1 MKNELEFAK
10 KLAYDAGEIIKKYF
24 NQSGIGRYKSDNTI
38 VTKADEEIN
47 QMVIDRVRE
56 NYPEHGIYG
65 EEDSFGKDRST
76 LWVCDPL
83 DGTSAFTRGLPIAV
97 FSLALVID
105 GQLILGVTH
114 DPFTNRLYFA
124 MKNGGAFCNGEK
136 IKVNKNR
143 LGERDATIDCSY
155 SPTMQFNLTKALYR
169 LQQTNRVSSI
179 GSSVRAGTMVAE
191 GSLTASIYCGSKSY
205 DIAAVKII
213 VEEAGGRVTDIH
225 GNDQHYNKDIKGAI
239 VSNGLVYD
247 EILKIIKEE
256 VNEI

>member
-10 KLAYDAGEIIKKYF
+10 KVAYDAGEIIKKYF
-24 NQSGIGRYKSDNTI
+24 NQSDISRYKSDNTI

-47 QMVIDRVRE
+47 QMVIDHVRE

-65 EEDSFGKDRST
+65 EENSFGKDRSI

-83 DGTSAFTRGLPIAV
+83 DGTSAFTRGLPVAV

-105 GQLILGVTH
+105 GQPVLGVVN

-124 MKNGGAFCNGEK
+124 TKGGGVFCNDKK
-136 IKVNKNR
+136 ISVNKNS

-155 SPTMQFNLTKALYR
+155 SPTMEFNLTKVLYR
-169 LQQTNRVSSI
+169 LQQANRVSSI
-179 GSSVRAGTMVAE
+179 GSSVRAGAMVAE
-191 GSLTASIYCGSKSY
+191 GSLTASIYCGSRSY

-213 VEEAGGRVTDIH
+213 VEESGGRVTSIY
-225 GNDQHYNKDIKGAI
+225 GNEQHYDGNIQGAI
-239 VSNGLVYD
+239 ISNSIVHD
-247 EILKIIKEE
+247 EIVDLVKE
-256 VNEI
+256 VK

>member
-24 NQSGIGRYKSDNTI
+24 NQSDISRYKSDNTI

-83 DGTSAFTRGLPIAV
+83 DGTAAFTRGLPIAV

-105 GQLILGVTH
+105 GQSILGVVN
-114 DPFTNRLYFA
+114 DPFTDRLYFA
-124 MKNGGAFCNGEK
+124 TKDSGAFCNDKK
-136 IKVNKNR
+136 ISVNKNR
-143 LGERDATIDCSY
+143 LGERDSTIDCSY
-155 SPTMQFNLTKALYR
+155 SPKRNRFNLTKVFYE
-169 LQQTNRVSSI
+169 LQQTNRISGL
-179 GSSVRAGTMVAE
+179 GSVVRAGIMVAE
-191 GSLTASIYCGSKSY
+191 GSIIASIYCSPKPY
-205 DIAAVKII
+205 DIAALKII
-213 VEEAGGRVTDIH
+213 VEEAGGRVTDIY
-225 GNDQHYNKDIKGAI
+225 GNDQRYDRGIQGAI
-239 VSNGLVYD
+239 ISNGIVHD
-247 EILKIIKEE
+247 EIVKTIKDEK
-256 VNEI
+256 